1 MADAVAVNDPSAVVR
16 SAIVLKHGCG
26 GSVIVDSGAWVY
38 WKEVEFP
45 NKVTNCV
52 TVSVVLGAN
61 AKEVANAQ
69 YDTHMLPVS
78 S

>member
-1 MADAVAVNDPSAVVR
+1 MADPVAVNDASAVVR
-16 SAIVLKHGCG
+16 YGMGLLHGCG
-26 GSVIVDSGAWVY
+26 GSVNVDSGAWVC

-61 AKEVANAQ
+61 AKEVVNAQ